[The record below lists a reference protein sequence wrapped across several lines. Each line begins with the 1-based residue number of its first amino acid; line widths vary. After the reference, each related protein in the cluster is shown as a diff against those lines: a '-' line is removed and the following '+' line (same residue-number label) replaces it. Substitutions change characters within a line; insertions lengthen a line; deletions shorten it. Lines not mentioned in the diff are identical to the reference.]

1 MGSNPTNLAGLN
13 GHDKIIPW
21 NHMSKFIPKFS
32 TGIFILGIFSIIGVV
47 TAFIIINRP
56 GDRPKAKTIQ
66 NANSDDSHAMILIP
80 AGPFKMG
87 RYEKTVDVDAF
98 LIDKF
103 EVLRTDYLACVEAE
117 ACAALSIHSEGEL
130 MPINGVNWYQADA
143 YCRWASKRLPT
154 NEEWEKAARGTEGGH
169 KYPWGDNWEP
179 TFANWRDSES
189 FNPSLPP
196 DRQNNKCEGD
206 IDGYPGVAPIN
217 AFPKNIS
224 PYGVMQMCGNLLE
237 WTSTS
242 RQSPIGEGI
251 EYGVRG
257 GSWWG
262 PRGMGI
268 PTMALIT
275 WETIWDPAGGGPLHQ
290 GIRCAK
296 SAD

>member
-1 MGSNPTNLAGLN
+1 MKMAINISKTSKRILILSLFVILSAIVLFGL
-13 GHDKIIPW
+13 K
-21 NHMSKFIPKFS
+21 
-32 TGIFILGIFSIIGVV
+32 T
-47 TAFIIINRP
+47 RR
-56 GDRPKAKTIQ
+56 GDSAHTQTTQVAR
-66 NANSDDSHAMILIP
+66 SDEYHEMILIP
-80 AGPFKMG
+80 AGPFAMG
-87 RYEKTVDVDAF
+87 RNEKTALVEAF
-98 LIDKF
+98 LIDKY
-103 EVLRTDYLACVEAE
+103 EVLQTDYLACVEAN
-117 ACAALSIHSEGEL
+117 ACVAPAILLDGKL
-130 MPINGVNWYQADA
+130 MPVSGVNWYQADA
-143 YCRWASKRLPT
+143 YCQWSGKRLPT
-154 NEEWEKAARGTEGGH
+154 NEEWEKAARGTKGGH
-169 KYPWGDNWEP
+169 KYPWGEKWEP
-179 TFANWRDSES
+179 TFANWCDSES

-196 DRQNNKCEGD
+196 DRQNNKCEGS
-206 IDGYPGVAPIN
+206 IDGYAGVAPIN

-275 WETIWDPAGGGPLHQ
+275 WESMWDPAGGGPLHQ

-296 SAD
+296 